1 MERNILKFILILFIT
16 NLPNKAIGQ
25 TELYKK
31 YEHLEDVVVA
41 CVMNFPIDT
50 MKVEVTIF
58 EPQNNEAV
66 YYLVEEFNLGI
77 EKDTIYKR
85 LENKRKYGHLLIR
98 NVQKEDPTKRF
109 GVIKTPDD
117 YKNISLLV
125 YNYNKGIILVFHNV
139 ETKERR
145 RKINTFLINKAKE
158 SETLPNEENN
168 SIYKR

>member
-1 MERNILKFILILFIT
+1 MKQTILKYILIILVISFT
-16 NLPNKAIGQ
+16 NKAIGQ
-25 TELYKK
+25 TELYKQ

-50 MKVEVTIF
+50 IKVEVTILK
-58 EPQNNEAV
+58 PQTKEAV

-85 LENKRKYGHLLIR
+85 LESKRKYGHLLIR
-98 NVQKEDPTKRF
+98 NVQKDDPTKSSEP
-109 GVIKTPDD
+109 IKTPDD

-125 YNYNKGIILVFHNV
+125 YNYNKGVILVFHNI

-158 SETLPNEENN
+158 SDTLPNIKSD
-168 SIYKR
+168 SIYK